1 MDVKLPYHENAYV
14 PAAKLTEYL
23 LSETHPVGKSKARFF
38 REVGFDDTNP
48 DALEQA
54 LLEIPRKED
63 VAETVTSVYGTKFIV
78 EGMLN
83 TPARGP
89 LPLRTVWILEPGD
102 DRPRFVTAYPR

>member
-1 MDVKLPYHENAYV
+1 VKLPHYKNAYV
-14 PAAKLTEYL
+14 PTAKLIEYL

-38 REVGFDDTNP
+38 REAGFSDTNA
-48 DALEQA
+48 DALERA
-54 LLEIPRKED
+54 LLDIPREED
-63 VAETVTSVYGTKFIV
+63 VVETATSVYGTKYVV